1 MDDFTSSLYTHD
13 WAKSHPAVILKKV
26 LEGQSANLD
35 WGDRNQYVFHKK
47 MNVPVIL
54 VGKDK
59 IPPAFYDS
67 SFLKKMFVVRWEGKS
82 PIGI

>member
-1 MDDFTSSLYTHD
+1 MPTWIGGIEINMCST
-13 WAKSHPAVILKKV
+13 
-26 LEGQSANLD
+26 
-35 WGDRNQYVFHKK
+35 K